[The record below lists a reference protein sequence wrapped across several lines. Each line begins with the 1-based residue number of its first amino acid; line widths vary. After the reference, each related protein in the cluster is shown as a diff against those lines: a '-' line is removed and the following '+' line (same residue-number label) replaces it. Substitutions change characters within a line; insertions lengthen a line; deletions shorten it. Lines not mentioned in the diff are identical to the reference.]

1 MPRGQVFFTGNAA
14 VESGRS
20 RSSAKSS
27 LSSSGGGGASS
38 SGAGTGKKKVTIK
51 MEGKHEASDEMIVGE
66 LDEAIGGGAG
76 GDVAQ
81 RGVNDSDFTGARSG
95 AMLDEDAAAAPN
107 LAFSIPDTYDSDSSE
122 DERRGRQRTSASHVA
137 MLQPSCLPFPEARLP
152 VGIGQAHVRPSLYH
166 QKSDDLV
173 PGDVASSPFVD
184 ARTNVALG
192 KEEQQTWFL
201 FQFPTRLPFDNSVI
215 PPPTVSSDDVAISGD
230 NPSSNAM
237 DTSDVSV
244 PTILPNAFDNSMGTR
259 AGKLGKISIYK
270 SGKTV
275 LDMGGTKFIVSEGL
289 PCGFAQHAV
298 VIDVPNANYV
308 PLGSVGKTV
317 VVTPNVVAAFA
328 E

>member
-1 MPRGQVFFTGNAA
+1 MPRGTVFFTGNAP

-20 RSSAKSS
+20 RSSGQ
-27 LSSSGGGGASS
+27 SSGGGGGAASS
-38 SGAGTGKKKVTIK
+38 AATGKKKVTTK

-66 LDEAIGGGAG
+66 LDEAIGGGSSGDAG
-76 GDVAQ
+76 VFSNNRA
-81 RGVNDSDFTGARSG
+81 NDGDFTAARS
-95 AMLDEDAAAAPN
+95 ASMLDEDAAAASN
-107 LAFSIPDTYDSDSSE
+107 LSFSIPDTYDSDSSE
-122 DERRGRQRTSASHVA
+122 DERRGRQRMSATQMS

-152 VGIGQAHVRPSLYH
+152 VGIGSAQVRPSLYH
-166 QKSDDLV
+166 RKSDDLV
-173 PGDVASSPFVD
+173 PGAVASSPFADV
-184 ARTNVALG
+184 RTNAALG

-201 FQFPTRLPFDNSVI
+201 FQFPTRLPFDNAPV
-215 PPPTVSSDDVAISGD
+215 PPPVVSSDDVAMSEG
-230 NPSSNAM
+230 NPNNNAM
-237 DTSDVSV
+237 SASDVSI

-298 VIDVPNANYV
+298 VIDVPNATYV